1 MHHNPTPGPSGSE
14 FLYGHVLVTISWLVK
29 HPQWGCIGMPLL
41 ALMYV
46 RQKDLQILERIGKA
60 PWKFRTKL
68 ELAGNAGFAARI
80 FIAFVVGTMWG
91 WSSPAFGAAARE
103 RWSERSSGVRHGSVR
118 RQLRDYVVGRREKRL
133 TRGHSRRRCSRFLAC
148 QLRTSRKQSGA

>member
-80 FIAFVVGTMWG
+80 FIAFVVGTLRG
-91 WSSPAFGAAARE
+91 TGQVRAFPGSSQ
-103 RWSERSSGVRHGSVR
+103 GVDAC
-118 RQLRDYVVGRREKRL
+118 LR
-133 TRGHSRRRCSRFLAC
+133 
-148 QLRTSRKQSGA
+148 